1 MIMLSVTTNI
11 KLAKSLEITRNP
23 MQLCKVMPLRIFMDK
38 QVIGY
43 LLRFLNLLYFR
54 SDGLH
59 MRRR

>member
-1 MIMLSVTTNI
+1 MLSVTPNI
-11 KLAKSLEITRNP
+11 KLAKSLEITRIP
-23 MQLCKVMPLRIFMDK
+23 MQLCKVLPLRKFIDK

-43 LLRFLNLLYFR
+43 LLRFLKLLYFR